1 MAFLAPFLTAA
12 EERELRSVGRLFFA
26 GANPADER
34 ELKTIWGNW
43 SIFFDLFLMICDRQN
58 GNLLHLPFAGGAF
71 FQPYKTYKVLQ
82 CIQTV
87 YFEKIKEDYEAAKD
101 R

>member
-1 MAFLAPFLTAA
+1 
-12 EERELRSVGRLFFA
+12 
-26 GANPADER
+26 
-34 ELKTIWGNW
+34 
-43 SIFFDLFLMICDRQN
+43 MICDRQN

-82 CIQTV
+82 SIQTI

>member
-1 MAFLAPFLTAA
+1 
-12 EERELRSVGRLFFA
+12 
-26 GANPADER
+26 
-34 ELKTIWGNW
+34 
-43 SIFFDLFLMICDRQN
+43 MICDRQN
-58 GNLLHLPFAGGAF
+58 GNLLHLPFTGGAF

-82 CIQTV
+82 SIQTI

>member
-1 MAFLAPFLTAA
+1 
-12 EERELRSVGRLFFA
+12 
-26 GANPADER
+26 
-34 ELKTIWGNW
+34 
-43 SIFFDLFLMICDRQN
+43 MICDRQN
-58 GNLLHLPFAGGAF
+58 GNLLHLPFEGGAF

-82 CIQTV
+82 CIQTI